1 MALFSKAKKIS
12 GWMAVGIEPDALR
25 FAHVIRPVAGLPS
38 VAMAA
43 SFPLAKAARQDV
55 LEKAGKELRLAD
67 YQCSTVLASG
77 DYQLITVDAPNV
89 PPDELK
95 AAIRWK
101 LKDMLDFHVEDATID
116 VLDIPPDKN
125 SPARNH
131 SMFAVVARNQV
142 IQDRQAMFGDAR
154 LPLKV
159 IDIQETAQR
168 NVSALL
174 EQDGR
179 GLAFLSFGEDGGL
192 LTVSYGGELYLARRI
207 EVRASQFEQQSPEQL
222 NALFERITLELQRS
236 LDHFDRQYHFI
247 AVSKLVL
254 GPMGT
259 AAAGLRDALS
269 ANLYVPVEILD
280 LRSVLNLDMA
290 PALADARAQQQYF
303 KVIGAAL
310 RHEEKSL

>member
-1 MALFSKAKKIS
+1 MALFSKAKKIP

-25 FAHVIRPVAGLPS
+25 FAHVIRPAAGMPS
-38 VAMAA
+38 VAMVA
-43 SFPLAKAARQDV
+43 SFPAAKLPRQDA
-55 LEKAGKELRLAD
+55 LEKACKELRLAD
-67 YQCSTVLASG
+67 YQCSTVLSSG
-77 DYQLITVDAPNV
+77 DYQLMTVDAPNV

-125 SPARNH
+125 SPARGH

-142 IQDRQAMFGDAR
+142 IQSRQTLFGDAR
-154 LPLKV
+154 IPLKV

-179 GLAFLSFGEDGGL
+179 GLAFLSFGEEGGL

-207 EVRASQFEQQSPEQL
+207 EVRASQFEQQGQEQL
-222 NALFERITLELQRS
+222 DALFERITLELQRS

-254 GPMGT
+254 GPMGP

-269 ANLYVPVEILD
+269 SNLYVPVEVLD
-280 LRSVLNLDMA
+280 LKSVLNLDNV
-290 PALADARAQQQYF
+290 PSLAEGRAQQQYF

-310 RHEEKSL
+310 RHEEKTL